1 MSILNVVG
9 AKVWGGGE
17 QYVYDMCDELHRR
30 QISSFVLVDETNQEL
45 QDRFT
50 SVSEIITANLYSCKG
65 FLSIG
70 SIVKQMN
77 QYGIDV
83 ILRNTPRIS
92 YNKLLRFFICTV
104 NNRKAMGI
112 NAIIN

>member
-30 QISSFVLVDETNQEL
+30 QIPSFVLVDETNQEL

-50 SVSEIITANLYSCKG
+50 SVAEIITANLYSCKG

-83 ILRNTPRIS
+83 IQCHSVNIS
-92 YNKLLRFFICTV
+92 FYAWLSNV
-104 NNRKAMGI
+104 
-112 NAIIN
+112 